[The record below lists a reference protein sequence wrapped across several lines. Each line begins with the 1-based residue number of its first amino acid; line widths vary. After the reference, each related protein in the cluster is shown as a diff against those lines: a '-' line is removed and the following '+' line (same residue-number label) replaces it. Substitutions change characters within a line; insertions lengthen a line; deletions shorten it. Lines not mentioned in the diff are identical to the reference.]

1 MSLGLTLLVCPFFP
15 RATLTHT
22 DILPLQMRMTEHSS
36 WNAHG
41 LLQNRL
47 WDTRNMVDRREAVVE
62 EGIGMVVGVDEEVV
76 VGAAGVGD
84 VVDVVVG
91 TGIVTT
97 TVTRRRRRQPP
108 MGVMKRPVRR
118 GSVRWNPMV
127 GRMLV

>member
-1 MSLGLTLLVCPFFP
+1 
-15 RATLTHT
+15 
-22 DILPLQMRMTEHSS
+22 
-36 WNAHG
+36 
-41 LLQNRL
+41 
-47 WDTRNMVDRREAVVE
+47 MVDRREAVVE